1 MKRLH
6 LTPAFLTLAAVLPT
20 VALAHPGHDGHEL
33 TWELSRSGHSHLNW
47 IIGAAL
53 VVTVLV
59 AAYRYAKAQKS

>member
-6 LTPAFLTLAAVLPT
+6 LAPAFLTLGAVLPT

-33 TWELSRSGHSHLNW
+33 TWDVSSSGHIHLDW

-53 VVTVLV
+53 VVTALV